1 MVDTQ
6 CINSPELERFV
17 LVQNPVWTRVL
28 PNSIMHEVWQGALS
42 RSRGSNLSSNLDS
55 TERKH
60 QRKSME
66 ARKCE
71 TGDANQ
77 ISASMT
83 KSKRTHRKKKHKM
96 SYYPAWNKKRSM
108 YSKLGLR
115 LLGKMPPM
123 VVKPYL
129 VWGQFGSWEAS
140 PRRGNEKNLP
150 LLCRKA
156 IRIEPGS
163 VFKKMPP
170 VLGKSATHLGKISHG
185 FWEKQAPFLID
196 LGQSSSLTVLNAK
209 HLGLDLGIENWV
221 YLKICQPVGSWK
233 GKLLEP
239 KKFDV
244 ETVLGYVLG
253 KRKLIYT
260 VPIEDENTST
270 TIFAVC
276 LVTL

>member
-1 MVDTQ
+1 MYQLSWAWKV
-6 CINSPELERFV
+6 CSSPKSCLNQSASQFHHAWSLTRCSISFPWLKFV
-17 LVQNPVWTRVL
+17 IQSGQHRK
-28 PNSIMHEVWQGALS
+28 
-42 RSRGSNLSSNLDS
+42 
-55 TERKH
+55 KH

-96 SYYPAWNKKRSM
+96 SYYPAWNKKRLM

-170 VLGKSATHLGKISHG
+170 IWGKSVTDFGKVSHRFG
-185 FWEKQAPFLID
+185 ENQPRTSGKTGSFFCLIWDKAQVSLFWTLSI
-196 LGQSSSLTVLNAK
+196 
-209 HLGLDLGIENWV
+209 WV
-221 YLKICQPVGSWK
+221 WI
-233 GKLLEP
+233 
-239 KKFDV
+239 
-244 ETVLGYVLG
+244 
-253 KRKLIYT
+253 
-260 VPIEDENTST
+260 
-270 TIFAVC
+270 
-276 LVTL
+276 